1 MTFNTEVVLMS
12 TEDIDDH
19 VNEVRT
25 TFAPMFYMH
34 NAMYKLYVYV
44 CMYVGGGAA
53 KDAP

>member
-25 TFAPMFYMH
+25 FAPMFYMH

-44 CMYVGGGAA
+44 YVGGGAA